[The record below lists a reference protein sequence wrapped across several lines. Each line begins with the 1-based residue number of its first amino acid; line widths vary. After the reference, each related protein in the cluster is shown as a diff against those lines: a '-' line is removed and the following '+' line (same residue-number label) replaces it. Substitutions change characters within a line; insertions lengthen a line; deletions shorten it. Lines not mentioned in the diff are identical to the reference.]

1 MGKVHIIVM
10 ENTLQIQNMDRLQFV
25 YDLKGSKVG
34 RFTKGKIYPGTIQK
48 DVNLITVKNQDFD
61 FKKHELTLKR

>member
-10 ENTLQIQNMDRLQFV
+10 ENTLQIKNLDRLQFV

-48 DVNLITVKNQDFD
+48 DVNLMLEKNSVFD
-61 FKKHELTLKR
+61 LKRHELTLKR

>member
-1 MGKVHIIVM
+1 M
-10 ENTLQIQNMDRLQFV
+10 
-25 YDLKGSKVG
+25 VG

-48 DVNLITVKNQDFD
+48 DLNLISAQNRVFN